1 VDVCNF
7 LAATTPTEQ
16 KVTGKQKDLYRTIM
30 LPVVLYGCETW
41 SLTLRE
47 ECRLRVFKSRV
58 LRRIFGPKRDDVTG
72 EWRRLH
78 NEELYALYSSPN
90 IIR

>member
-1 VDVCNF
+1 
-7 LAATTPTEQ
+7 
-16 KVTGKQKDLYRTIM
+16 

-47 ECRLRVFKSRV
+47 KCRLRVFENKV
-58 LRRIFGPKRDDVTG
+58 PRRILGPKRDDVTG

-78 NEELYALYSSPN
+78 KEELNDLYPSLN
-90 IIR
+90 IVQVIKLR